1 MKKIL
6 FLSLALTIG
15 LTAVAQSGYVK
26 LKNPRVNESR
36 TATLVNAKEA
46 VVEAME
52 FTPQANIMQTT
63 TIKSGANYEETQ
75 VMVSQYDLQ
84 TNASLGNRMYAWPDG
99 SVAATATRGM
109 ESAPS
114 FPDRGAGY
122 NYYDGSNWGD
132 MPSAR
137 IEAARS
143 GWPSI
148 AAWADG
154 EVLVSHD
161 GTQINMH
168 TRPAKG
174 TGDWTAYTFPNP
186 DGWNLTWPRV
196 ATTGANHDVIHVI
209 AADQDANNTAI
220 SETFYTRSTDGGA
233 TWSDWATPPLVDNE
247 FYNYNISADDYTMAA
262 NGDNIAIMFAS
273 AWYDLFFI
281 KSTDGGETWEKTVV
295 WEHPYPTFNWD
306 TSITTDTLYACDNS
320 AAITMDNN
328 GKVHIAF
335 AITRVTHT
343 EAGTTYQFFPFTE
356 GIAYWNEDMGPI
368 PTNPE
373 NDHKTL
379 DPEYLDS
386 MGMLVGW
393 VPDIDGDG
401 EINIFDFE
409 SPITYRSL
417 SLTTF
422 PSISVDDIGTVVVAY
437 STLDETRVN
446 EIGHYRSIFTSYKD
460 GVYGTW
466 YPAEDN
472 LTDNFIHLFDEC
484 IATTAPNAAYDNT
497 FYVMYGADTQQGL
510 ALDDEHAYQDNQ
522 YYVVKITP
530 LIVGENEFVNPITEV
545 SSAYPNPVTGN
556 EVNFDLN
563 LSKSVNNVNVS
574 VHNIVGQMVQ
584 YQEFGTMSTGMNR
597 ISLNTDALQSGIYFY
612 TVTVDNYKETKKV
625 TVK

>member
-15 LTAVAQSGYVK
+15 LAAVAQSGYVK

-36 TATLVNAKEA
+36 TATLISAKEP

-84 TNASLGNRMYAWPDG
+84 TNASLGNRLYAWPDG
-99 SVAATATRGM
+99 SVAVTATRGV

-114 FPDRGAGY
+114 FPDRGTGY

-132 MPSAR
+132 MPSGP
-137 IEAARS
+137 IEDVRS

-154 EVLVSHD
+154 EVHVSHD

-174 TGDWTAYTFPNP
+174 TGEWTSYMFPNP

-196 ATTGANHDVIHVI
+196 VTTGANHDVIHVI
-209 AADQDANNTAI
+209 ACDQDANNTAI
-220 SETFYTRSTDGGA
+220 SETFYNRSTDGGA
-233 TWSDWATPPLVDNE
+233 TWSGWATPPLVDNE
-247 FYNYNISADDYTMAA
+247 FYNFNISADDYTMAA
-262 NGDNIAIMFAS
+262 NGDNVAIMFAS

-343 EAGTTYQFFPFTE
+343 EPGTTYQFFPFTE
-356 GIAYWNEDMGPI
+356 GIGYWNEDMGPI
-368 PTNPE
+368 PNNPE
-373 NDHKTL
+373 NVHKTL

-386 MGMLVGW
+386 MGMLCGW

-401 EINIFDFE
+401 ELNIFDFE

-446 EIGHYRSIFTSYKD
+446 EIGHYRSIFASYKD

-484 IATTAPNAAYDNT
+484 IATTSPTTAYDNT
-497 FYVMYGADTQQGL
+497 FFVLYGADTQQGL

-522 YYVVKITP
+522 YYVVKINP
-530 LIVGENEFVNPITEV
+530 LIVGTSEFVNPITEV
-545 SSAYPNPVTGN
+545 SAAYPNPVTGN

-584 YQEFGTMSTGMNR
+584 YQEFGALSTGMNR